1 MAVGQLVAQNACI
14 ALHNAAGTMA
24 SIRRRLTIRRPSA
37 DVWDALRDI
46 GALHTRLVPGFVT
59 DCKIEGA
66 ARIVTFSNG
75 ITARERIIDVDDQQ
89 QRVAWSATGG
99 RLSHHNA
106 SAQVFPATADTCEV
120 VWIADLLPDEMEPGI
135 AAMIDMGLA
144 AMKRTLESAPR

>member
-1 MAVGQLVAQNACI
+1 
-14 ALHNAAGTMA
+14 MA
-24 SIRRRLTIRRPSA
+24 SIRRHLTIRRPSA
-37 DVWDALRDI
+37 AVWDALRDI

-59 DCKIEGA
+59 DCKLEGD

-106 SAQVFPATADTCEV
+106 SAQVLPATADTCEI
-120 VWIADLLPDEMEPGI
+120 VWIADLLPDEMEPAI

-144 AMKRTLESAPR
+144 AMKRTLESAR